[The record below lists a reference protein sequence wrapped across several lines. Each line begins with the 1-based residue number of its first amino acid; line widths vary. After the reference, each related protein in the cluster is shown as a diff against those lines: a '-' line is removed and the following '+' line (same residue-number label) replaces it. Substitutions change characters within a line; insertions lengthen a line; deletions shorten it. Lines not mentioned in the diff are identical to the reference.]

1 MASYTLKMD
10 PSEAPDIR
18 RFLLQHGFEITDV
31 PHTIFG
37 AKGPGCVVN
46 FYKSGKLLLQGK
58 EADTWRGL
66 MGDVTAAARPYHSAL
81 SKHPKPQPE
90 QWIGTDEAGKGD
102 YFGPLVITGVAI
114 KRKDLEILQTL
125 GVDDSKA
132 IADGRVQEMVLG
144 ITALC
149 EVETI
154 IISAAKYNQLH
165 PQMRSVNRM
174 LAWGHGK
181 AIEALLERTDASWV
195 LIDRFAQMPQIR
207 RGFGPLGLAANID
220 AWPKA
225 EEDPA
230 VAAAS
235 IIARAAYLRS
245 LASLSKRYGLQ
256 IKSGAGAPTLAVAR
270 RFVSMHGKEALNE
283 VAKVHFATTDQI

>member
-18 RFLLQHGFEITDV
+18 RFLLEHGFEIKDV

-46 FYKSGKLLLQGK
+46 FYTSGKLLLQGK

-66 MGDVTAAARPYHSAL
+66 MGDVTAAARPYHTAL
-81 SKHPKPQPE
+81 SKHPRPPPE

-132 IADGRVQEMVLG
+132 VADGRIREMVQG
-144 ITALC
+144 IEALC
-149 EVETI
+149 ETETI
-154 IISAAKYNQLH
+154 VISAAKYNQLH

-181 AIEALLERTDASWV
+181 AIEALLARTDASWV

-207 RGFGPLGLAANID
+207 RGLGPLGLQAHVD

-245 LASLSKRYGLQ
+245 LASMSKRYGLQ

-270 RFVSMHGKEALNE
+270 RFVSMHGKEALND